1 MSLKPKA
8 LVILNNALNPVN
20 VKLVDICNRRFRPTK
35 KKPEMGVEVAYKAV
49 TTVFNNE
56 VRNHALAAG
65 HNALLKFRYGYTL
78 YKRKGTKQIRRKQK
92 EKRRVALAHEFK
104 TGVPAIVRIVY
115 PEAKIDPK
123 ARNVMCTFL
132 NVLSARIMKKVK
144 DLNSET
150 ATAVDVKNAV
160 EAILPHTMAEHAK
173 AEGSKMVFTLE
184 INGFTFIPKYH
195 KRRKRRSGVI
205 EEGELTENIS
215 IEVIEEDEL
224 PENIS
229 SEVIEEA
236 EQTKNISSEVIEEG
250 KLKEN
255 ITSEVIEEGKL
266 RKNISTGVVEEAELP
281 ENISGEVIGEGE
293 LSENISAIVINSD
306 ERAKFEFAR
315 VSAVFYSIFC
325 DISLFLRW
333 VMSFESGILQIS
345 ISADSPIIIFTILR
359 QAGQAP
365 VIVNLEPLIQQLP
378 SPTSAPPTSP
388 ETS

>member
-1 MSLKPKA
+1 MANEKQKSLAKRRITIRKKAKRSVPAKVINFRPSIRKVLKRIEPNMSLKPKA
-8 LVILNNALNPVN
+8 LVILNDALNPVN

-35 KKPEMGVEVAYKAV
+35 KKPEMGVEAAYKAV

-56 VRNHALAAG
+56 VQKHALAAG

-78 YKRKGTKQIRRKQK
+78 YKRKGTKQTRRKQK

-132 NVLSARIMKKVK
+132 NVLSARITKKVK
-144 DLNSET
+144 ELNSET

-160 EAILPHTMAEHAK
+160 EAILPRTMAEHAK

-195 KRRKRRSGVI
+195 KRRKRRNG
-205 EEGELTENIS
+205 
-215 IEVIEEDEL
+215 
-224 PENIS
+224 
-229 SEVIEEA
+229 
-236 EQTKNISSEVIEEG
+236 
-250 KLKEN
+250 
-255 ITSEVIEEGKL
+255 
-266 RKNISTGVVEEAELP
+266 
-281 ENISGEVIGEGE
+281 
-293 LSENISAIVINSD
+293 
-306 ERAKFEFAR
+306 
-315 VSAVFYSIFC
+315 
-325 DISLFLRW
+325 
-333 VMSFESGILQIS
+333 
-345 ISADSPIIIFTILR
+345 
-359 QAGQAP
+359 GQAP

-378 SPTSAPPTSP
+378 TPTSAPPNSQ